1 MKKSKLIIFF
11 ALYFLFF
18 ICVNTLHP
26 ITTTYV
32 NSLNLPDYYFGFFFS
47 LMSLGQVLG
56 ALFFGFLSDKIGRKK
71 LIIIGII
78 GYCLSQL
85 GSGFINKYPIH
96 ILLFRI
102 LAGFFASARITL
114 FVSLCLDYSEENM
127 KVKMLSILSSC
138 SILGASFGYE
148 IGGSLYNYLS
158 FSIQQIFITQI
169 IIGLTT
175 ALIFGLTMKDV
186 KVSSTSLK
194 VEEKK
199 ANRGIKNIKPILIY
213 FLFGLLILT
222 IGQILIN
229 KYLDT
234 YLIHIGYQPAILG
247 HYVFITGLF
256 GALSN
261 LLIIPFIKKLKD
273 KKLAI
278 CLLLFIFI
286 SAGLTY
292 ITFLVKIDILYLL
305 FSTHLLYI
313 VLKSLIT
320 PLEQNEIATYTNN
333 DNKGSIMGARQAVL
347 SIGNVLGPLIGSA
360 VYTKGS
366 SLIFIVGASIIVLSF
381 VIFFSYYYF
390 KRENKNITK

>member
-85 GSGFINKYPIH
+85 GFGFINKYPIL

-102 LAGFFASARITL
+102 LAGFFASAPITL

-320 PLEQNEIATYTNN
+320 PLEQNEIATYTNS

-347 SIGNVLGPLIGSA
+347 SIGNVVGPLIGSA

>member
-1 MKKSKLIIFF
+1 MKKSKLILFF
-11 ALYFLFF
+11 SLYFLYF

-26 ITTTYV
+26 VTTTYV

-56 ALFFGFLSDKIGRKK
+56 SLFFGFLSDKIGRKR
-71 LIIIGII
+71 LIIIGIV

-85 GSGFINKYPIH
+85 GFGFINKYPVL

-102 LAGFFASARITL
+102 LAGFFASAPITL
-114 FVSLCLDYSEENM
+114 FVSLCLDYSEEGK

-169 IIGLTT
+169 TIGLVTS
-175 ALIFGLTMKDV
+175 LIFGLTMKDI
-186 KVSSTSLK
+186 KITPNNLK
-194 VEEKK
+194 IEEKES
-199 ANRGIKNIKPILIY
+199 NLHIKSFKPILIY

-234 YLIHIGYQPAILG
+234 YLIHVGYQPAILG

-261 LLIIPFIKKLKD
+261 ILIIPFIKKIKD
-273 KKLAI
+273 KKLAT
-278 CLLLFIFI
+278 CLLLFIFSS
-286 SAGLTY
+286 SALTFT
-292 ITFLVKIDILYLL
+292 TFIVKANIIYLL
-305 FSTHLLYI
+305 FSTHLIYI
-313 VLKSLIT
+313 ILKSLIA
-320 PLEQNEIATYTNN
+320 PLEQNEIATYTNSKS
-333 DNKGSIMGARQAVL
+333 KGSIMGLRQAIL
-347 SIGNVLGPLIGSA
+347 SIGNVVGPLIGSV

-366 SLIFIVGASIIVLSF
+366 PLIFFVGASIILFSF
-381 VIFFSYYYF
+381 FIFFSYYLIKWRK
-390 KRENKNITK
+390 KRT

>member
-1 MKKSKLIIFF
+1 MIYS
-11 ALYFLFF
+11 
-18 ICVNTLHP
+18 
-26 ITTTYV
+26 
-32 NSLNLPDYYFGFFFS
+32 
-47 LMSLGQVLG
+47 
-56 ALFFGFLSDKIGRKK
+56 
-71 LIIIGII
+71 
-78 GYCLSQL
+78 
-85 GSGFINKYPIH
+85 H
-96 ILLFRI
+96 ILLTR
-102 LAGFFASARITL
+102 
-114 FVSLCLDYSEENM
+114 
-127 KVKMLSILSSC
+127 
-138 SILGASFGYE
+138 
-148 IGGSLYNYLS
+148 
-158 FSIQQIFITQI
+158 
-169 IIGLTT
+169 
-175 ALIFGLTMKDV
+175 
-186 KVSSTSLK
+186 
-194 VEEKK
+194 
-199 ANRGIKNIKPILIY
+199 IKNIKPILIY

-347 SIGNVLGPLIGSA
+347 SIGNVVGPLIGSA

-390 KRENKNITK
+390 KRENKHITK

>member
-85 GSGFINKYPIH
+85 GFGFINKYPIL

-102 LAGFFASARITL
+102 LAGFFASAPITL

-138 SILGASFGYE
+138 SILGVSFGYE

-292 ITFLVKIDILYLL
+292 ITFLVKIDILCLL

-347 SIGNVLGPLIGSA
+347 SIGNVVGPLIGSA

>member
-85 GSGFINKYPIH
+85 GFGFINKYPIL

-102 LAGFFASARITL
+102 LAGFFASAPITL

-347 SIGNVLGPLIGSA
+347 SIGNVIGPLIGSA

-366 SLIFIVGASIIVLSF
+366 SLIFIVGSSIIVLSF

>member
-85 GSGFINKYPIH
+85 GFGFINKYPIL

-102 LAGFFASARITL
+102 LAGFFASAPITL

-347 SIGNVLGPLIGSA
+347 SIGNVVGPLIGSA

>member
-85 GSGFINKYPIH
+85 GFGFINKYPIL

-102 LAGFFASARITL
+102 LAGFFASAPITL

-278 CLLLFIFI
+278 YLLLFIFI

-347 SIGNVLGPLIGSA
+347 SIGNVVGPLIGSA

>member
-85 GSGFINKYPIH
+85 GFGFINKYPIL

-102 LAGFFASARITL
+102 LAGFFASAPITL

-127 KVKMLSILSSC
+127 KVKMFSILSSC

-347 SIGNVLGPLIGSA
+347 SIGNVEGPLIGSA

-366 SLIFIVGASIIVLSF
+366 SLIFIVGSSIIVLSF

>member
-1 MKKSKLIIFF
+1 MKKSKLTLFF
-11 ALYFLFF
+11 ILYFLFF
-18 ICVNTLHP
+18 ICVNTVHP

-32 NSLNLPDYYFGFFFS
+32 NSLNLPDFYFGFFFS

-56 ALFFGFLSDKIGRKK
+56 SLFFGFLSDKIGRKK
-71 LIIIGII
+71 LIILGIL

-85 GSGFINKYPIH
+85 GFGFINKYPIL

-102 LAGFFASARITL
+102 LAGFFASAPITL
-114 FVSLCLDYSEENM
+114 FVSLCLDYSEENK

-138 SILGASFGYE
+138 SILGASLGYE

-158 FSIQQIFITQI
+158 FSIQEIFITQI
-169 IIGLTT
+169 VIGLTMS
-175 ALIFGLTMKDV
+175 LIFGLTMKDI
-186 KVSSTSLK
+186 KNVSSNLK
-194 VEEKK
+194 VEEKETYSQM
-199 ANRGIKNIKPILIY
+199 NRIKPILIY

-261 LLIIPFIKKLKD
+261 LLIIPFIKKLKN
-273 KKLAI
+273 KKLAT
-278 CLLLFIFI
+278 CLLLFIFASSI
-286 SAGLTY
+286 LTF
-292 ITFLVKIDILYLL
+292 ITFLVKIDIIYLL
-305 FSTHLLYI
+305 FSTHLVYI
-313 VLKSLIT
+313 ILKSLIA
-320 PLEQNEIATYTNN
+320 PLEQNEIATYTNSR
-333 DNKGSIMGARQAVL
+333 NKGSIMGSRQAVL
-347 SIGNVLGPLIGSA
+347 SIGNVVGPLIGSA

-366 SLIFIVGASIIVLSF
+366 PLIFIVASSIILLSF
-381 VIFFSYYYF
+381 FIFVSYYII
-390 KRENKNITK
+390 KLKKKSI

>member
-85 GSGFINKYPIH
+85 GFGFINKYPIL

-102 LAGFFASARITL
+102 LAGFFASAPITL

-247 HYVFITGLF
+247 HYVFINGLF

-278 CLLLFIFI
+278 SLLLFIFI

-347 SIGNVLGPLIGSA
+347 SIGNVVGPLIGSA

>member
-85 GSGFINKYPIH
+85 GFGFINKYPIL

-102 LAGFFASARITL
+102 LAGFFASAPITL

-247 HYVFITGLF
+247 HYV
-256 GALSN
+256 LS
-261 LLIIPFIKKLKD
+261 PD
-273 KKLAI
+273 YLA
-278 CLLLFIFI
+278 
-286 SAGLTY
+286 
-292 ITFLVKIDILYLL
+292 
-305 FSTHLLYI
+305 H
-313 VLKSLIT
+313 
-320 PLEQNEIATYTNN
+320 
-333 DNKGSIMGARQAVL
+333 
-347 SIGNVLGPLIGSA
+347 
-360 VYTKGS
+360 
-366 SLIFIVGASIIVLSF
+366 
-381 VIFFSYYYF
+381 
-390 KRENKNITK
+390 